1 MLAREAAEILGIDPL
16 EHFQEEILEF
26 ARLFPK
32 VIRPEKIYGD
42 RWYEF
47 LKKEGIDPKT
57 LEQASGKKPEKSPGV
72 RKGKGKPKKKARPTE
87 SADFSRARLEV
98 L

>member
-1 MLAREAAEILGIDPL
+1 MDRLKEYKETVKMEKTRPILVK
-16 EHFQEEILEF
+16 Q
-26 ARLFPK
+26 
-32 VIRPEKIYGD
+32 
-42 RWYEF
+42 
-47 LKKEGIDPKT
+47 
-57 LEQASGKKPEKSPGV
+57 PEKSPGV